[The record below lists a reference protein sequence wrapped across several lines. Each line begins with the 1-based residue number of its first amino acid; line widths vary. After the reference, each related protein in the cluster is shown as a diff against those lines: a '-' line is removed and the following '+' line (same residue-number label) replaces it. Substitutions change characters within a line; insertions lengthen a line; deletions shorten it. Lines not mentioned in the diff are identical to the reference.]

1 MWHTFIRLAAGLS
14 FPVLLAGAAE
24 AAAAQDRVV
33 ITAPELA
40 RSGASTV
47 YDAIRRLRPQLLRA
61 RPSGSLL
68 YFSER
73 RPVVA
78 VNGEMKGGLEV
89 LQDMPVGEVALV
101 EYLDARGA
109 KQRYGIEVADGL
121 VLVVKAPALADAPS
135 PR

>member
-1 MWHTFIRLAAGLS
+1 MWHTFFRLAAGLS
-14 FPVLLAGAAE
+14 VPVLLAGAAQP
-24 AAAAQDRVV
+24 AAAQDRVV

-61 RPSGSLL
+61 RPSGYLM

-78 VNGEMKGGLEV
+78 VDEAVKGGLEV
-89 LQDMPVGEVALV
+89 LQGMPVGEAALV
-101 EYLDARGA
+101 EYIDARGA
-109 KQRYGIEVADGL
+109 KRSYGIEAADGL
-121 VLVVKAPALADAPS
+121 VLVVKAPALADAAS

>member
-1 MWHTFIRLAAGLS
+1 MWHTIIRLAAGLS
-14 FPVLLAGAAE
+14 VPVLLAGAAE
-24 AAAAQDRVV
+24 PAAAQDRVV

-40 RSGASTV
+40 QSGASTV
-47 YDAIRRLRPQLLRA
+47 YDAIHRLRPQLLRA
-61 RPSGSLL
+61 RPSSFLM

-78 VNGEMKGGLEV
+78 VDEKVKGGLEV
-89 LQDMPVGEVALV
+89 LQDMPVGEAALV